1 MISIIN
7 VLFSDL
13 ISKVQDLP
21 RNLEL
26 SILFLCRI
34 FKSKNIYGEKN
45 AHYYMIS
52 YGTNLTEDSRGRKN
66 KNKTKQEYAAL

>member
-13 ISKVQDLP
+13 ILKVQDLP
-21 RNLEL
+21 KNLEL
-26 SILFLCRI
+26 SILCRI